1 MWNSLLYDYINIAIV
16 LFVVLQVIIAQNIH
30 LSLVAPGIIRIRN
43 KIKYSKLFPLDISEN
58 KWRTN
63 ENFCLP

>member
-16 LFVVLQVIIAQNIH
+16 PFVVLQVIIAQNIH
-30 LSLVAPGIIRIRN
+30 LSLVAPGITRIRN
-43 KIKYSKLFPLDISEN
+43 KIKYTQLFLLDINEN